1 MTQLPEAT
9 KNPSS
14 IVPGS
19 WVGVHFALNIF
30 VATAVLWLLLRLA
43 AGLNPIWAISSMIAA
58 SDPNVKEARRTFW
71 GRIINAALG
80 CATGLFF
87 LVVGRGG
94 EWTLPLALAVTVLLS
109 AYVVRV
115 QVMWRQAPITAALVI
130 AAVLTRHSELSAAEV
145 GLRRVGEVMLGCV
158 VGLTVTWL
166 MDKIWP
172 ASRTGVGG

>member
-1 MTQLPEAT
+1 MPEG
-9 KNPSS
+9 
-14 IVPGS
+14 VPGPRS
-19 WVGVHFALNIF
+19 PAPGNWLGVHFAVNIF
-30 VATAVLWLLLRLA
+30 IATTILWLLLRLA

-58 SDPNVKEARRTFW
+58 SDPNVKDALRTFW

-87 LVVGRGG
+87 LIVGRGG
-94 EWTLPLALAVTVLLS
+94 EWTLPLALSVTVLLS

-130 AAVLTRHSELSAAEV
+130 AAVLTRHSEMTAAEV

-166 MDKIWP
+166 MDKIWSP
-172 ASRTGVGG
+172 SGAGVGG

>member
-1 MTQLPEAT
+1 MKRLTSLL
-9 KNPSS
+9 S
-14 IVPGS
+14 GD
-19 WVGVHFALNIF
+19 WVGVRFAVNIF
-30 VATAVLWLLLRLA
+30 IATTVLWLLLRSA

-58 SDPNVKEARRTFW
+58 SDPNVKEALRTFR

-87 LVVGRGG
+87 LVIGGGG

-109 AYVVRV
+109 TYVVRV

-166 MDKIWP
+166 MAKIWSP
-172 ASRTGVGG
+172 PVVGPSA

>member
-1 MTQLPEAT
+1 MQSPRGLWR
-9 KNPSS
+9 
-14 IVPGS
+14 GD
-19 WVGVHFALNIF
+19 WLGVHFAVNIF
-30 VATAVLWLLLRLA
+30 IATTVLWVLLRLA

-58 SDPNVKEARRTFW
+58 SDPNVKEALRTFW

-87 LVVGRGG
+87 LIVGRGG

-109 AYVVRV
+109 TYVVRV
-115 QVMWRQAPITAALVI
+115 PVMWRQAPITAALVI
-130 AAVLTRHSELSAAEV
+130 AAVLTRHSEVSAAEV

-172 ASRTGVGG
+172 PSGTGLRR